1 MDSCFSLHTLEIEN
15 CNTNISKA
23 EYVIYRIKKENL
35 SDDEYKKEY
44 YSNKEYDIKIYEKLE
59 NENKEKKIKN
69 ENKLL
74 MYENMMKILSIL

>member
-1 MDSCFSLHTLEIEN
+1 MKKMIININLEIEN

-23 EYVIYRIKKENL
+23 EYVIYRIEKENL

-59 NENKEKKIKN
+59 NENKEK
-69 ENKLL
+69 NK
-74 MYENMMKILSIL
+74 K